1 VDLNRLALFVQL
13 AESGSFTQAALK
25 LRQPKSRVSRQ
36 LKDLERELGLNLV
49 YRTTRQFQLT
59 DAGRELYLRT
69 KEGLQ
74 IIESAAQSAEDRRRD
89 VRGRIR
95 LTAPEDLGLAQLN
108 PLIIEFSKSHPH
120 VEFDLIYSGEVRD
133 LVKEGIDLAFRFGR
147 LKDSSLLQRRLGR
160 PHFMFVASPTLLDRL
175 GSLNRLEQL
184 EQFPFLEFT
193 PLGLSPMQGS
203 AASRGAVDRR
213 DGTRQKWTARA
224 RLRMNSLLSLRDLA
238 LAGHGVT
245 TLPEFLARDHL
256 KDGTLIHVLKNY
268 GLDAAPLH
276 LVSPPASRS
285 QALAIRNFAEF
296 CIERLKDL

>member
-1 VDLNRLALFVQL
+1 MDLNRLALFVQL

-36 LKDLERELGLNLV
+36 LKDLERELGLSLV

-59 DAGRELYLRT
+59 DAGRELYSRA

-95 LTAPEDLGLAQLN
+95 ITAPEDFGLALLN

-160 PHFMFVASPTLLDRL
+160 PHFLFAASPHLIDRL
-175 GSLNRLEQL
+175 GPLSRLEQL
-184 EQFPFLEFT
+184 EHFPFLEFT
-193 PLGLSPMQGS
+193 PLLGLSV
-203 AASRGAVDRR
+203 SRGIVDRR
-213 DGTRQKWTARA
+213 DGSRQKWSPKA

-238 LAGHGVT
+238 IAGHGIT
-245 TLPEFLARDHL
+245 TLPEFLVIDQL
-256 KDGTLIHVLKNY
+256 KVGTLVHVLKSY
-268 GLDAAPLH
+268 SLDSAPLH